1 VPALSAAN
9 VWSGPESR
17 ALHSLPGCAAVAF
30 DECEGMH
37 GATILTSFFF
47 MRSGRF
53 DASFLVSFSHQ
64 SILILP
70 GFVGRTV
77 LISHFSGRN
86 SKRRSQCQNR
96 IIRISLTIQQGLAD
110 ILRSSATCSG
120 NLFTAAA
127 MRHGWLS
134 TVLLGM
140 STAGRPS
147 PPLELAA

>member
-17 ALHSLPGCAAVAF
+17 ALHSLPGCGKAVAA
-30 DECEGMH
+30 
-37 GATILTSFFF
+37 ATSAKGCTERQFLPFFF

-77 LISHFSGRN
+77 LISHFSEGN
-86 SKRRSQCQNR
+86 SKKIANLR
-96 IIRISLTIQQGLAD
+96 II
-110 ILRSSATCSG
+110 
-120 NLFTAAA
+120 
-127 MRHGWLS
+127 
-134 TVLLGM
+134 
-140 STAGRPS
+140 
-147 PPLELAA
+147 